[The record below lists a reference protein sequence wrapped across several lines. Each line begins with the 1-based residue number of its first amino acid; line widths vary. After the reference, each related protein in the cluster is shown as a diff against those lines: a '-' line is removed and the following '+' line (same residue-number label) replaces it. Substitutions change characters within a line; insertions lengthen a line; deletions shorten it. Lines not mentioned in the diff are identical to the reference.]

1 MDEKEEDTEDLI
13 GEQLSSL
20 AKLLHGSPPM
30 TMTSVLQPH
39 ENNHKNDKVKT
50 SSLPA
55 LIQQQQQQ
63 QQRRQ
68 PVEVSRADGW
78 D

>member
-1 MDEKEEDTEDLI
+1 MEEKEEDTEDLI

-20 AKLLHGSPPM
+20 AKLLCGSTPM
-30 TMTSVLQPH
+30 TTTSVQQPH
-39 ENNHKNDKVKT
+39 ENNHKNEIKT

-55 LIQQQQQQ
+55 LIRQQH
-63 QQRRQ
+63 Q
-68 PVEVSRADGW
+68 PVEVSRADDW